1 MEPAS
6 QIATIAAVPLAM
18 FPPAAAF
25 YVWITKKDPGS
36 RIAKWSPRLLPAL
49 REVNNAKLSIANQEL
64 GEFLQAMKR
73 AVAHR
78 KSLEGKL
85 QERSATWLEKKRMAD
100 LFASH
105 ARRTVQLGE
114 ELSSFGHGIA
124 VQCTKQKHPADAK
137 DEHGRCLVCFP
148 PGSEDQDT
156 NHDTILGWEE
166 FRLLAKELETLSSR
180 SPEWRGLGHIFAA
193 VFSRPSDSSESFPSR
208 KTPFLLKIFRVK
220 KKTDSETPETTPHSG
235 NENSSQS
242 DAAEPTPEGESS
254 EADNSDIMAD
264 EVQVYEMGDIDTTA
278 GDLGPAPT
286 YSEST
291 SEWASSAGEPHPDEG
306 GYHTFYIT
314 FSDMVN
320 PGENPWDST
329 ASLLRVR
336 RNTRITTEWD
346 T

>member
-1 MEPAS
+1 MEPVS

-25 YVWITKKDPGS
+25 YVSITKKDPGS

-148 PGSEDQDT
+148 PGSEDEDT
-156 NHDTILGWEE
+156 NHDTI
-166 FRLLAKELETLSSR
+166 S
-180 SPEWRGLGHIFAA
+180 
-193 VFSRPSDSSESFPSR
+193 
-208 KTPFLLKIFRVK
+208 
-220 KKTDSETPETTPHSG
+220 
-235 NENSSQS
+235 
-242 DAAEPTPEGESS
+242 EPTPKGESS
-254 EADNSDIMAD
+254 EADTSDIIAD

-286 YSEST
+286 YSQST
-291 SEWASSAGEPHPDEG
+291 SECASSAGEPHPDEG
-306 GYHTFYIT
+306 GYHTLYIT
-314 FSDMVN
+314 FSDTVN

-329 ASLLRVR
+329 ASPLRVR
-336 RNTRITTEWD
+336 RNTHITTEWD